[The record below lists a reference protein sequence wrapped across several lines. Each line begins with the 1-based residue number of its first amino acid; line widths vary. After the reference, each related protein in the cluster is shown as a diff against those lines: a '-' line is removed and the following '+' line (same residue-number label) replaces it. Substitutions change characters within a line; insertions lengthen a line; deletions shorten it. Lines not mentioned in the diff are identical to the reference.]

1 MYISHVR
8 WILIISMYICICV
21 YLNILPMENFHELSQ
36 YQPQERYICN
46 MTQKTVQEERN
57 MSAISSTSRLVKYF
71 PDVSKIFDNHVPNI
85 LICENNLPI
94 KFPINRYII
103 SLLFLHL
110 ITFIPYTFKL
120 LWEIPISPI
129 RTPPHF
135 KYFPLKHVP
144 NICSNIYLIKSYT
157 KDFPWFLCTSKH
169 ESLPKKKNVIHMRSC
184 QNSLFIL

>member
-1 MYISHVR
+1 
-8 WILIISMYICICV
+8 MYICICV

-129 RTPPHF
+129 RTPPPFQVFPPQTCPKYMF
-135 KYFPLKHVP
+135 KYIFDKIIYERFPMVFV
-144 NICSNIYLIKSYT
+144 YLQT
-157 KDFPWFLCTSKH
+157 
-169 ESLPKKKNVIHMRSC
+169 
-184 QNSLFIL
+184 